1 MATRAT
7 ALRAMVVLAAAV
19 LVLLVVADLM
29 RGDSVLRSAWRRL
42 RPEPET
48 PAERVIQEFQKER
61 RIPERSR
68 R

>member
-19 LVLLVVADLM
+19 LVLLVVADLI
-29 RGDSVLRSAWRRL
+29 RGDSVLRSAWRSL
-42 RPEPET
+42 RREPET
-48 PAERVIQEFQKER
+48 PAERVIREFQKER
-61 RIPERSR
+61 RVPERPR